1 MTGDLTFSNI
11 LSLEDAIYDKNGEVT
26 AFVSSNRNH
35 SLLRGATNPDN
46 PVESIYDR
54 NSREIDGITTVN
66 YKDLPKGTVYAGDWA
81 NVRYGTPYNI
91 TFKIS
96 EDAQI
101 STVTNTDSSP
111 VNLYEQE
118 LIALRATMDFA
129 FMTVKDE
136 AFAKLEPTA
145 VGGE

>member
-1 MTGDLTFSNI
+1 MLFRS
-11 LSLEDAIYDKNGEVT
+11 
-26 AFVSSNRNH
+26 
-35 SLLRGATNPDN
+35 
-46 PVESIYDR
+46 
-54 NSREIDGITTVN
+54 
-66 YKDLPKGTVYAGDWA
+66 
-81 NVRYGTPYNI
+81 GTPYNI

-101 STVTNTDSSP
+101 STVKNADGTP

-136 AFAKLEPTA
+136 AFAKLEPTEA
-145 VGGE
+145 P